1 MSNDDF
7 FNEIVNPHGQDV
19 KRRRRSRAERRRD
32 QHHEEVSGRRA
43 SGRSSAPAGDR
54 HQRRTHHTDEPSTPV
69 GEQRPPRTPASPAP
83 APAGDRPATGRRA
96 RRLQERQEQEAATR
110 RGTPGRETPGPPASG
125 LPPAGD
131 RPATSRRARRL
142 QERQEAEAAT
152 GREVAEDPASDL
164 FASEPPPRPRTRVEG
179 ARTRRLREQ
188 RQAQERARR
197 KKRLRRR
204 LVSVMVLVLVL
215 SVVSVAG
222 YQAFNFLHDTIPQED
237 MSDYEGAGDSA
248 DKVVVTLPAGAGG
261 SQIGSIL
268 KEAGVVA
275 SVGAFVKAYNANSNA
290 SGIQSGTYTLRRGMS
305 AAYAV
310 ASLLDPASRKDHTL
324 TVTEGATKRQVKES
338 LMRVGGF
345 TDAQVEEAFADT
357 AAIGLPA
364 VAGGN
369 VEGWLAPSTYDVTA
383 DATATELVKSMVSTT
398 VSRLNALHVPAES
411 YQTVLTKASIV
422 EREVSSSDYYS
433 QVARVIENRLADTGG
448 ETMGKLQMD
457 STTLYG
463 LGRTGG
469 IPTKAEI
476 EDPSNAYNTHVYAGL
491 PPSPIGSPGEKAI
504 SAVLNPQ
511 EGPWLY
517 FVTVDLGT
525 GKTLFAATYDE
536 QVANSKKLDEYCEA
550 HKDMCG
556 SGQGTPPPSQD
567 SDGDG

>member
-69 GEQRPPRTPASPAP
+69 GEQRPPRTPASPATPAP

-96 RRLQERQEQEAATR
+96 RRLQERQEQEAATGQETT
-110 RGTPGRETPGPPASG
+110 GTPASPATPAPGLSPA
-125 LPPAGD
+125 PAPAGD

-142 QERQEAEAAT
+142 Q
-152 GREVAEDPASDL
+152 DL
-164 FASEPPPRPRTRVEG
+164 FASAPPPRPRTRVEG
-179 ARTRRLREQ
+179 TRTRRLREQ

-567 SDGDG
+567 PDGDG

>member
-83 APAGDRPATGRRA
+83 APAGDRPAT
-96 RRLQERQEQEAATR
+96 
-110 RGTPGRETPGPPASG
+110 
-125 LPPAGD
+125 
-131 RPATSRRARRL
+131 SRRARRL
-142 QERQEAEAAT
+142 QERQEAEAGA

-476 EDPSNAYNTHVYAGL
+476 EDASNAYNTHVYPGL

>member
-54 HQRRTHHTDEPSTPV
+54 HQRRTHHTGESSAPV

-96 RRLQERQEQEAATR
+96 RRLQERQEQEAAT
-110 RGTPGRETPGPPASG
+110 
-125 LPPAGD
+125 
-131 RPATSRRARRL
+131 
-142 QERQEAEAAT
+142 

-164 FASEPPPRPRTRVEG
+164 FASAPPPRPRTRVEG

>member
-43 SGRSSAPAGDR
+43 SGRSSAPTGDR
-54 HQRRTHHTDEPSTPV
+54 HQRRTHHTGEPPAPAE
-69 GEQRPPRTPASPAP
+69 EQHPPRAPSPAP
-83 APAGDRPATGRRA
+83 APAGDHPATGRRA
-96 RRLQERQEQEAATR
+96 RRLQERQEAEAGA
-110 RGTPGRETPGPPASG
+110 GRETTGTPASG

-142 QERQEAEAAT
+142 QERQEAEAGA

-476 EDPSNAYNTHVYAGL
+476 EDPSNAYNTHVYPGL

-536 QVANSKKLDEYCEA
+536 QVANSKKLDESCEA

>member
-43 SGRSSAPAGDR
+43 SGRSSAPTGDR
-54 HQRRTHHTDEPSTPV
+54 HQRRTHHTGEPPAPAE
-69 GEQRPPRTPASPAP
+69 EQHPPRTPASPAP

-96 RRLQERQEQEAATR
+96 RRLQERQEAEAGA
-110 RGTPGRETPGPPASG
+110 GRETTGTPASG

-131 RPATSRRARRL
+131 HPATSRRARRL
-142 QERQEAEAAT
+142 QERQEAEAGA

-476 EDPSNAYNTHVYAGL
+476 EDPSNAYNTHVYPGL

>member
-54 HQRRTHHTDEPSTPV
+54 HQRRTHHTDEPPAPV
-69 GEQRPPRTPASPAP
+69 GEQRPPRTPASPAS

-96 RRLQERQEQEAATR
+96 RRLQERQEQEAGA
-110 RGTPGRETPGPPASG
+110 GRETTGTPASG

-131 RPATSRRARRL
+131 HPATSRRARRL
-142 QERQEAEAAT
+142 QERQEAEAGA

-556 SGQGTPPPSQD
+556 SGQGTPPPSQG